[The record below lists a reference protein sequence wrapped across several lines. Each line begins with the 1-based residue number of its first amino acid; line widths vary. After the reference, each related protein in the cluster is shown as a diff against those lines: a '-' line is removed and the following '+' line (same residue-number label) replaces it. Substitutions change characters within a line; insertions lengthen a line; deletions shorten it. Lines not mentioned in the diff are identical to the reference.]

1 MAKNVLGIDD
11 HYIRCPKNQWG
22 GTDLNNP
29 DLVNPWIDIQEI
41 VNPTKVIEIGMWA
54 GHASLVMMTVF
65 KNLESLVSY
74 DISEVSETNAR
85 QIKKFWPQHTFYK
98 EPIWGNEHRHDD
110 VDLVFV
116 DGNHTGLYPQM
127 DIESCIKMKTRYI
140 VVDNIESPDVRKAV
154 RNYYKFYDIKYE
166 PKYYFYNN
174 VKYSASLKTTLDT
187 PGIMGLFKLEG
198 NYDNL

>member
-1 MAKNVLGIDD
+1 MAKNILEIDD
-11 HYIRCPKNQWG
+11 HYLRCPKNEWG

-29 DLVNPWIDIQEI
+29 DMVRPWVDIQKI
-41 VNPTKVIEIGMWA
+41 INPKNVIEIGMWA

-65 KNLESLVSY
+65 ENLKSLVSY
-74 DISEVSETNAR
+74 DISRVSQTNAR

-98 EPIWGNEHRHDD
+98 EPIWGNEHRHSD

-140 VVDNIESPDVRKAV
+140 LVDNIEAPDVRNAV
-154 RNYYKFYDIKYE
+154 RNYYKFYDLKYE

-174 VKYSASLKTTLDT
+174 VKYSARLKTTLDS